1 MFETMTQELEEYTCY
16 VETEVTASGEQGEEG
31 GVRDGEQAAAI
42 FIRKP
47 LALSFQKIYKSYF
60 DYNKIVTIDLVTFF
74 LCEDFPDHPGHPY
87 SVPLVATWGLCPQD

>member
-1 MFETMTQELEEYTCY
+1 MRSKYFGRMRGEGKREWMKSLSEKLRRWSVFETMTQELEEYTCY

-47 LALSFQKIYKSYF
+47 LALSFQKIYK
-60 DYNKIVTIDLVTFF
+60 
-74 LCEDFPDHPGHPY
+74 
-87 SVPLVATWGLCPQD
+87 